1 MGKSTIL
8 LLSSPTV
15 LASMVLMHLS
25 DKPAE
30 ARETEQNL
38 ILSKTQA
45 ASQVK
50 LNCDRVA
57 RREAS
62 PLGYPKGNRTDCM
75 GNNYLASFERTFTAP
90 DRQLE
95 PEAYP
100 NLDKT
105 PEGHLILEFTE
116 EESAAAIKLFGCD
129 CVKSLNALRQMR
141 GIPIGVE
148 GDRILP
154 GAPIQ
159 TCSENRLKSN

>member
-1 MGKSTIL
+1 MSTSTIL

-15 LASMVLMHLS
+15 LASMVLMLLS

-30 ARETEQNL
+30 ARETEQNP
-38 ILSKTQA
+38 ILLKTQA
-45 ASQVK
+45 VSQAN

-57 RREAS
+57 
-62 PLGYPKGNRTDCM
+62 YPKGNRANCT
-75 GNNYLASFERTFTAP
+75 GNNYLASFERTFTFTAP

-100 NLDKT
+100 NLEKT

-116 EESAAAIKLFGCD
+116 EESAAAMKLFGCD

-154 GAPIQ
+154 GAPIK
-159 TCSENRLKSN
+159 TCSENRLKSK

>member
-15 LASMVLMHLS
+15 LASMLLMILS

-30 ARETEQNL
+30 ARETKQNS
-38 ILSKTQA
+38 ILLKTQA
-45 ASQVK
+45 ASQVN

-57 RREAS
+57 
-62 PLGYPKGNRTDCM
+62 YPKGNRTDCM
-75 GNNYLASFERTFTAP
+75 GNNHLASFERTFTAP

>member
-1 MGKSTIL
+1 ML
-8 LLSSPTV
+8 LML
-15 LASMVLMHLS
+15 LS

-30 ARETEQNL
+30 ARETEQNP

-45 ASQVK
+45 ASQAN
-50 LNCDRVA
+50 LNCDRA
-57 RREAS
+57 
-62 PLGYPKGNRTDCM
+62 NCT
-75 GNNYLASFERTFTAP
+75 GNNYLASFERTFTFTAP

-100 NLDKT
+100 NLERT

-116 EESAAAIKLFGCD
+116 EESAAAMKLFGCD
-129 CVKSLNALRQMR
+129 CVNSLNALRQMR

-154 GAPIQ
+154 GAPIK
-159 TCSENRLKSN
+159 TCNENRLKSK

>member
-1 MGKSTIL
+1 MGKSKIL

-50 LNCDRVA
+50 LNCD
-57 RREAS
+57 
-62 PLGYPKGNRTDCM
+62 RTDCM

-154 GAPIQ
+154 GEPIQ

>member
-1 MGKSTIL
+1 MSKLSIL

-15 LASMVLMHLS
+15 LGSMLLMLLS

-30 ARETEQNL
+30 ARETEQNP

-45 ASQVK
+45 ASQAN
-50 LNCDRVA
+50 LNCDRA
-57 RREAS
+57 
-62 PLGYPKGNRTDCM
+62 NCT
-75 GNNYLASFERTFTAP
+75 GNNYLASFERTFTFTAP

-100 NLDKT
+100 NLERT

-116 EESAAAIKLFGCD
+116 EESVAAMKLFGCD
-129 CVKSLNALRQMR
+129 CVNSLNALRQMR

-154 GAPIQ
+154 GAPIK
-159 TCSENRLKSN
+159 TCNENRLKSK

>member
-1 MGKSTIL
+1 MSTSTIL

-15 LASMVLMHLS
+15 LASMVLMLLS

-30 ARETEQNL
+30 ARETEQNP
-38 ILSKTQA
+38 ILLKTQA
-45 ASQVK
+45 VSQAN
-50 LNCDRVA
+50 LNCDRA
-57 RREAS
+57 
-62 PLGYPKGNRTDCM
+62 NCT
-75 GNNYLASFERTFTAP
+75 GNNYLASFERTFTFTAP

-100 NLDKT
+100 NLEKT

-116 EESAAAIKLFGCD
+116 EESAAAMKLFGCD

-154 GAPIQ
+154 GPRIK
-159 TCSENRLKSN
+159 TCSENRLKSK

>member
-15 LASMVLMHLS
+15 LASMLLMLLS

-30 ARETEQNL
+30 ARETKQNS
-38 ILSKTQA
+38 ILFKTQA
-45 ASQVK
+45 ASQVN
-50 LNCDRVA
+50 LNCA
-57 RREAS
+57 
-62 PLGYPKGNRTDCM
+62 RTDCM
-75 GNNYLASFERTFTAP
+75 GNNHLASFERTFTAP

-154 GAPIQ
+154 GPRIK
-159 TCSENRLKSN
+159 TCSENKLKSK